1 MATHSKAGKLLH
13 YFEIEDGSKE
23 EYSCDIELSVPGQI
37 EFDFVNGPWNDRLNR
52 LNLAK
57 VNGKNNRGEDFPL
70 PCIRIYSKILLERI
84 AAPSPSSEFQLT
96 ADDTASSLDE
106 KLRRLISEL
115 SLDAHEEE
123 LLAVREQLDEDLTP
137 EGRYVQAL
145 KWLAMSQQ
153 QLYIRYSKDDPAAA
167 ARFLSYALL
176 KRHPDKQF
184 KAEHESFRAGK
195 LSASAWAQRIVSDPG
210 FEDFPKALRQALARE
225 QNPTG
230 RGQVLDRRSRG
241 SRSSRRRPVT

>member
-1 MATHSKAGKLLH
+1 MHRAHDRKEAENALKA
-13 YFEIEDGSKE
+13 
-23 EYSCDIELSVPGQI
+23 V
-37 EFDFVNGPWNDRLNR
+37 
-52 LNLAK
+52 
-57 VNGKNNRGEDFPL
+57 
-70 PCIRIYSKILLERI
+70 
-84 AAPSPSSEFQLT
+84 
-96 ADDTASSLDE
+96 DTASSLDE

-210 FEDFPKALRQALARE
+210 FEDFLQAHSIQR
-225 QNPTG
+225 TICWW
-230 RGQVLDRRSRG
+230 QVLEHLPRSTAKHPPCFDHPNQRN
-241 SRSSRRRPVT
+241 RWYNRMVQR